1 MTQRLLIS
9 SSKYKAARLIGI
21 NFGGLDGRSGFAKC
35 DSAQTRDQIA
45 CTLHKLFTMNPPFL
59 FTVA

>member
-1 MTQRLLIS
+1 MTQRRLIS

-21 NFGGLDGRSGFAKC
+21 NFGGLDGRSEFAKC

-45 CTLHKLFTMNPPFL
+45 RTLQASSSP
-59 FTVA
+59 